1 MYFQNLKSL
10 KKEDKLREYF
20 SDDLIAD
27 VLDKLDEWLISM
39 NEYMTYRLNPKQ
51 FAIQKNVNF
60 QIAKSIFLAG
70 VNSEIFEMY
79 FEARSDA
86 NEYLD
91 QISRE
96 KYVNL
101 LRGQNMLM
109 YSMDTDRDIEISVHN
124 VEIWFQLNI
133 KPVGIPTFF
142 EKNKEGEVNG
152 LSSKDLTEEEINAW
166 FDR

>member
-10 KKEDKLREYF
+10 KKEDKLRKNF

-27 VLDKLDEWLISM
+27 VLKKLDEWLISM

-60 QIAKSIFLAG
+60 QVAKSIFLAG
-70 VNSEIFEMY
+70 ANSEIFEMY
-79 FEARSDA
+79 FEVRSDD

-96 KYVNL
+96 KYINL
-101 LRGQNMLM
+101 VRGQNMLM
-109 YSMDTDRDIEISVHN
+109 YSMDEDRDIEISVHN

-133 KPVGIPTFF
+133 KPEGIPAFF
-142 EKNKEGEVNG
+142 EKNKEGEVKG
-152 LSSKDLTEEEINAW
+152 LSSADLTEEELDAW